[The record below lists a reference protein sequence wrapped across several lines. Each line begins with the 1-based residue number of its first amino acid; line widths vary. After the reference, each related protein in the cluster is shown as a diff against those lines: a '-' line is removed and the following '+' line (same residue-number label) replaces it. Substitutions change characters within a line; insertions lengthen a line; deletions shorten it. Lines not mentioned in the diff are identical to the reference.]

1 MTPCDC
7 TPTTVTTV
15 LTTPCKYTGADIA
28 CVGIISG
35 ESIDSAIGKLADTIC
50 NLTNPAPELVL
61 YSERALGSG
70 SIGTSLVSITGT
82 SYTVP
87 IGGAGDYEITYVG
100 EYKTPSAGTL
110 VLRLYKGT
118 SEYSAI
124 VARTVQGAA
133 TTITPFT
140 LFSSNITLLAGDTI
154 AIRGAATAS
163 TYAQNA
169 ICKITKIS

>member
-1 MTPCDC
+1 MADCGC
-7 TPTTVTTV
+7 TPETPI
-15 LTTPCKYTGADIA
+15 TTPCKYLGANID

-70 SIGTSLVSITGT
+70 AIGTSLSNITGT

-87 IGGAGDYEITYVG
+87 VGGDGDYEITYVG

-110 VLRLYKGT
+110 VLKLYKGT
-118 SEYSAI
+118 SEYSAV

-133 TTITPFT
+133 STTTPFT
-140 LFSSNITLLAGDTI
+140 LFSSNITLVAGDVI
-154 AIRGAATAS
+154 VIKGSATAS